1 MFFYNGSFQD
11 SSTLELSV
19 TDPALL
25 YGATVFTTLRVYEQS
40 LDSPL
45 TAWQEHCQRL
55 KSSLEPFQWAEPDWQ
70 RVREG
75 AELMMVQWPVLRIAI
90 FPDGRELIIGR
101 ILPQELAIRQ
111 GVGVRAWV
119 AADSLFMRS
128 LPTHKTGNYLSSWL
142 ALQAAQ
148 RQGCQE
154 AILVDGQGNW
164 LETSTGNLWGWR
176 EGRWWTPPIEVGILP
191 GVMRSQLL
199 NWLEAQGHP
208 AILEPWT
215 TEVVSGF
222 EALAYSNS
230 VVEVIPI
237 CEVFSENQF
246 MAYLPSH
253 QGFSQLRELF
263 LYHLPRKF

>member
-1 MFFYNGSFQD
+1 MFFYNGTLHD
-11 SSTLELSV
+11 SNTIELSI

-45 TAWQEHCQRL
+45 TAWQAHCQRL
-55 KSSLEPFQWAEPDWQ
+55 KSSLEPFQWPEPDWE

-75 AELMMVQWPVLRIAI
+75 AELMMERWPVLRIAI
-90 FPDGRELIIGR
+90 FPDGRELILGR
-101 ILPQELAIRQ
+101 ILPPELAIRQ
-111 GVGVRAWV
+111 EVGVKGWV
-119 AADSLFMRS
+119 ADDELFMRS
-128 LPTHKTGNYLSSWL
+128 LPTHKTGNYLSAWL

-148 RQGCQE
+148 REGCQE
-154 AILVDGQGNW
+154 AILIDGQGNW

-176 EGRWWTPPIEVGILP
+176 DGRWWTPPIEVGILP

-199 NWLEAQGHP
+199 NCLNHQGHP

-215 TEVVSGF
+215 ADVVSGF

-237 CEVFSENQF
+237 CEVFSENKTRL
-246 MAYLPSH
+246 YPSSH
-253 QGFSQLRELF
+253 QGFSQLWQLF
-263 LYHLPRKF
+263 LDHSPRKF

>member
-1 MFFYNGSFQD
+1 MFFYNGNLQD
-11 SSTLELSV
+11 SSTIELSI
-19 TDPALL
+19 TDPAVL

-40 LDSPL
+40 LDLPL
-45 TAWQEHCQRL
+45 TGWQQHCRRL
-55 KSSLEPFQWAEPDWQ
+55 KSSLELFQWSEPDWQ

-75 AELMMVQWPVLRIAI
+75 AELMMARSPVLRIAI
-90 FPDGRELIIGR
+90 FPDGRELITGR
-101 ILPQELAIRQ
+101 IVPHELASRQ
-111 GVGVRAWV
+111 AVGVKVWV
-119 AADSLFMRS
+119 AADSLFIRS
-128 LPTHKTGNYLSSWL
+128 LPTHKTGNYLSCWL

-199 NWLEAQGHP
+199 NCLDNQGHP

-215 TEVVSGF
+215 AEVVSGF

-237 CEVFSENQF
+237 CEVFSENKTRV
-246 MAYLPSH
+246 YPGSH
-253 QGFSQLRELF
+253 QGFSQLRQLF
-263 LYHLPRKF
+263 REQLPRKF

>member
-1 MFFYNGSFQD
+1 MFFYNGTLHD
-11 SSTLELSV
+11 SSTLDLSI

-45 TAWQEHCQRL
+45 TAWQAHCARL
-55 KSSLEPFQWAEPDWQ
+55 KSSVEPFQWSEPDWQ

-75 AELMMVQWPVLRIAI
+75 VELMMAWWPVLRIAI

-111 GVGVRAWV
+111 EVGVKAWV
-119 AADSLFMRS
+119 AADSLFIRS

-148 RQGCQE
+148 REGCQE
-154 AILVDGQGNW
+154 AILIDAQGNW

-191 GVMRSQLL
+191 GVMRSQLINCL
-199 NWLEAQGHP
+199 TTHGHP
-208 AILEPWT
+208 ATLEPWT
-215 TEVVSGF
+215 ADVVSGF

-237 CEVFSENQF
+237 CEVFSENPTRV
-246 MAYLPSH
+246 YPSSH
-253 QGFSQLRELF
+253 NGFSQLRQLF
-263 LYHLPRKF
+263 LGQLPRKF

>member
-1 MFFYNGSFQD
+1 MFFYNGTLQD
-11 SSTLELSV
+11 FSTIELSI

-45 TAWQEHCQRL
+45 TGWRAHCRRL
-55 KSSLEPFQWAEPDWQ
+55 KSSLEPFQWPEPDWE

-75 AELMMVQWPVLRIAI
+75 AELMMAWWPVLRIAI
-90 FPDGRELIIGR
+90 FPDGRELILGR

-111 GVGVRAWV
+111 EVGVKAWV

-148 RQGCQE
+148 REGCQE

-199 NWLEAQGHP
+199 NCLDAQGHP

-215 TEVVSGF
+215 ADVVSGF

-237 CEVFSENQF
+237 AEVFSENQTRL
-246 MAYLPSH
+246 YPSSH
-253 QGFSQLRELF
+253 HGFSQLRQLF
-263 LYHLPRKF
+263 L

>member
-1 MFFYNGSFQD
+1 MFFYNGNFHQ
-11 SSTLELSV
+11 SSSLELSIA
-19 TDPALL
+19 DPALL

-40 LDSPL
+40 LDSPV
-45 TAWQEHCQRL
+45 TAWQAHCQRL
-55 KSSLEPFQWAEPDWQ
+55 KSSLELFQWPEPDWEQ
-70 RVREG
+70 VREG
-75 AELMMVQWPVLRIAI
+75 AELMMARWPVLRIVI
-90 FPDGRELIIGR
+90 FPDGRELILGR
-101 ILPQELAIRQ
+101 ILPPELAIRQ
-111 GVGVRAWV
+111 AGGVKGWV
-119 AADSLFMRS
+119 ADDELFVRS

-199 NWLEAQGHP
+199 NSLRSQGHP
-208 AILEPWT
+208 AILKAWT
-215 TEVVSGF
+215 ADVVSGF

-237 CEVFSENQF
+237 CEVFSGNQTRL
-246 MAYLPSH
+246 YPSSH
-253 QGFSQLRELF
+253 HGFSQLRQLF
-263 LYHLPRKF
+263 L